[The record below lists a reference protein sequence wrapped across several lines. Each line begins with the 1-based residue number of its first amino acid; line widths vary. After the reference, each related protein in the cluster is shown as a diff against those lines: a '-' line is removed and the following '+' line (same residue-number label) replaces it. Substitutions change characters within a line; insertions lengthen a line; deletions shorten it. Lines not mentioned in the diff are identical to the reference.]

1 MRTLRC
7 RDRHPTPN
15 RFPEGTAS
23 AQRRPRGSDRCCHGG
38 DIAVGAD
45 RGGRVVRGM
54 SDVLLVPSL
63 AINRTSGTTTVLVP
77 NGGKQVRRTI
87 TTGLSS
93 GGQTQVLRGLT
104 EGEQVLVAVM
114 GPSGS
119 GKSTLMHIL
128 GCLDVPSAGK
138 TRRTPVQ
145 VGASAPTTPRSP
157 RASPPAPPSY
167 SPTSTK
173 PSRPAPP
180 PASVPA
186 PVASPAPAA
195 EAPGRVSRPVVD
207 VAGAARQ
214 RRHTS
219 YDRFTTCSGETRAR
233 WSKSASLCNNPRCSR
248 MHTVAMRQSVVRR
261 IVSPWRRAAR

>member
-1 MRTLRC
+1 VAS
-7 RDRHPTPN
+7 
-15 RFPEGTAS
+15 FPVVIGVTGTAS
-23 AQRRPRGSDRCCHGG
+23 LQIVYRQL
-38 DIAVGAD
+38 
-45 RGGRVVRGM
+45 

-104 EGEQVLVAVM
+104 EGEQVLVAVPT
-114 GPSGS
+114 GTG
-119 GKSTLMHIL
+119 
-128 GCLDVPSAGK
+128 AGG
-138 TRRTPVQ
+138 TNGRTGRQ
-145 VGASAPTTPRSP
+145 SR
-157 RASPPAPPSY
+157 APPSS

-180 PASVPA
+180 PPASAPA
-186 PVASPAPAA
+186 PAPSPAPAA
-195 EAPGRVSRPVVD
+195 EASGRVSRPAVD

-214 RRHTS
+214 WRHTS

-233 WSKSASLCNNPRCSR
+233 WSKSASLCNSTRSSR
-248 MHTVAMRQSVVRR
+248 MHTVAIRQSVVRR